1 MGVILVTIG
10 KWAASLLLPIG
21 AFFGLSWAMTPAAD
35 MSMTYLLMG
44 ILALIAVGLIVI
56 AYKMGR

>member
-1 MGVILVTIG
+1 
-10 KWAASLLLPIG
+10 
-21 AFFGLSWAMTPAAD
+21 MTPAAD

-44 ILALIAVGLIVI
+44 ILAVIAVGLVVI

>member
-44 ILALIAVGLIVI
+44 ILAVIAVGLVVI
-56 AYKMGR
+56 AYKIGR